1 MLGEIAMNTYFSR
14 ELVEQVNSQ
23 MKLGCVNRNAVLPQ
37 VRSFVESKT
46 PRELSD
52 TLSWAWRKNAR
63 N

>member
-1 MLGEIAMNTYFSR
+1 MNTYFSR